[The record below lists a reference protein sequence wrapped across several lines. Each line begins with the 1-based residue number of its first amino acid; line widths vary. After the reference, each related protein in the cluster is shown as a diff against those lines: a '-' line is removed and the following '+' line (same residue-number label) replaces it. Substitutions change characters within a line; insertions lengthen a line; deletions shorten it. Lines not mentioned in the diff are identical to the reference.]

1 MLRTEG
7 YQIPTPRDSADN
19 FYITLCEAIR
29 MTQFSV
35 AVVQLD
41 SKADRERNV
50 RRMCSFVDDA
60 AAEGAD
66 LVAFPEMATYVGDT
80 SRYVDV
86 AEAVPG
92 PTIEALAEKAREHSL
107 YVHTG
112 SLFESIP
119 DSERVYNTSGVLGPD
134 GALLDTYRKIHL
146 FDIGSNV
153 DHWESEYVAPGEEIT
168 TVETELATFGLSICY
183 DLRFPQLYRT
193 LSTRG
198 ANVLF
203 VPAAFALRTGKDHWE
218 PLLRARAIENQ
229 AYVIAPAQTGD
240 KPETYE
246 TYGRSLVVDPWG
258 NVVSKA
264 SDREGL
270 FTTTIDLGYLEDTRS
285 SLRTLDHVR
294 PEVY

>member
-1 MLRTEG
+1 
-7 YQIPTPRDSADN
+7 
-19 FYITLCEAIR
+19 

-41 SKADRERNV
+41 SKADKERNV
-50 RRMCSFVDDA
+50 RRMCSFVDE
-60 AAEGAD
+60 AAEANAD

-80 SRYVDV
+80 SRYSDV
-86 AEAVPG
+86 AEKIPG
-92 PTIEALAEKAREHSL
+92 PTIDTLAEKAREHAL

-119 DSERVYNTSGVLGPD
+119 DSDRVYNTSGILGPD
-134 GALLDTYRKIHL
+134 GELLDTYRKIHL
-146 FDIGSNV
+146 FDIGGDV
-153 DHWESEYVAPGEEIT
+153 DHWESEYVAPGGAVT
-168 TVETELATFGLSICY
+168 AVETELATFGLSICY

-193 LSTRG
+193 LATRG
-198 ANVLF
+198 ADVLF

-229 AYVIAPAQTGD
+229 AYVVAPAQTGD
-240 KPETYE
+240 KPGAYE

-258 NVVSKA
+258 NVISKA
-264 SDREGL
+264 SDREEM
-270 FTTTIDLGYLEDTRS
+270 FTTTIDPGYLEETRS

>member
-1 MLRTEG
+1 
-7 YQIPTPRDSADN
+7 
-19 FYITLCEAIR
+19 

-41 SKADRERNV
+41 SRTDTDRNV
-50 RRMCSFVDDA
+50 GKMCSFVDE
-60 AAEGAD
+60 AAEEDVD
-66 LVAFPEMATYVGDT
+66 LVAFPEMATYIGDT
-80 SRYVDV
+80 SRYSDI
-86 AEAVPG
+86 AEEVPG
-92 PTIEALAEKAREHSL
+92 PTINTLAEKAREYGL
-107 YVHTG
+107 YIHTG

-119 DSERVYNTSGVLGPD
+119 DSDRVYNTSGVIGPD
-134 GALLDTYRKIHL
+134 GDLLDTYRKIHL
-146 FDIGSNV
+146 FDIGGDV
-153 DHWESEYVAPGEEIT
+153 DHWESSYVAPAEEVT
-168 TVETELATFGLSICY
+168 AVETELATFGLSICY
-183 DLRFPQLYRT
+183 DLRFPELYRT
-193 LSTRG
+193 LATQG
-198 ANVLF
+198 TDVLF

-218 PLLRARAIENQ
+218 TLLRARAIENQ

-258 NVVSKA
+258 NVVAKA

-270 FTTTIDLGYLEDTRS
+270 FTTTIDLGYLEKTRS

>member
-1 MLRTEG
+1 
-7 YQIPTPRDSADN
+7 
-19 FYITLCEAIR
+19 

-41 SKADRERNV
+41 SKADKERNV
-50 RRMCSFVDDA
+50 RRMCSFVDE
-60 AAEGAD
+60 AAEAGAD

-80 SRYVDV
+80 SRYGDV

-92 PTIEALAEKAREHSL
+92 PTIEALAEKARKHSL

-112 SLFESIP
+112 SHLESIP
-119 DSERVYNTSGVLGPD
+119 DSDRVYNTSGVLGPD
-134 GALLDTYRKIHL
+134 GTLLDTYRKIHM
-146 FDIGSNV
+146 FDIGSDL

-193 LSTRG
+193 LAMQG
-198 ANVLF
+198 ADVHF

-218 PLLRARAIENQ
+218 TLLRARAIENQ

-264 SDREGL
+264 SDREGM
-270 FTTTIDLGYLEDTRS
+270 FTTTIDLEYLEEARGG
-285 SLRTLDHVR
+285 LRTLNHVR
-294 PEVY
+294 PEMY